1 MSAYLVR
8 DLKRNGVAVRDHSEV
23 AELHGERGQLE
34 GVTLKEGGLLPLSYL
49 FLFLGADPRTEWLH
63 EAIACDGDGF
73 IRTGTDAGGGDL
85 LETSVP
91 GVYAAGDVRAGST
104 KRCAAAVGEGAM
116 VVQFVHARMS
126 RREKA
131 RGRWTRRRSE
141 AADRNH
147 HTMGARE

>member
-1 MSAYLVR
+1 MDELDDHRSLSDGRGTALGRSAR
-8 DLKRNGVAVRDHSEV
+8 AVPR
-23 AELHGERGQLE
+23 RI
-34 GVTLKEGGLLPLSYL
+34 
-49 FLFLGADPRTEWLH
+49 DPRHAGLQKVP
-63 EAIACDGDGF
+63 AAGV
-73 IRTGTDAGGGDL
+73 RTGTDAGGGDL

-91 GVYAAGDVRAGST
+91 GVYAAGDGPGGST

-131 RGRWTRRRSE
+131 RGRWTGRRSE
-141 AADRNH
+141 VANRNH